1 MTQRDIVEV
10 VSSEGLILFLGLVIN
25 SFNSTVIVVVVGGEE
40 QEVEESVGI
49 RGLLE
54 RGESTIRLGLR
65 PDTSIL

>member
-10 VSSEGLILFLGLVIN
+10 VSSEGLILFLGVVIN
-25 SFNSTVIVVVVGGEE
+25 SFNSTVVVVVVGGEE
-40 QEVEESVGI
+40 QEESVGI

>member
-1 MTQRDIVEV
+1 M
-10 VSSEGLILFLGLVIN
+10 VSSEGTLLFLGVVTI
-25 SFNSTVIVVVVGGEE
+25 SFNSTVVVVVVGGEE

-54 RGESTIRLGLR
+54 RGEFTMRLGLR